1 MRPPSA
7 SASRSARASRVRAHR
22 VPVQVTHRK
31 AHGMGRLFAIVT
43 GAVAHG
49 VSVVTALVRSR
60 R

>member
-7 SASRSARASRVRAHR
+7 SASRSARASRVRVQR
-22 VPVQVTHRK
+22 VPVQVTYRK
-31 AHGMGRLFAIVT
+31 ANGISRLVAIVT